1 MQDLHPSSSGRA
13 QGWFGRAQE
22 WLWHGRRPDEGA
34 RRGPQFA
41 REGAE
46 GVQEWFWRTHHV
58 NLRAAIALAVLVAAG
73 VALVLGLGAY
83 QRARFGR
90 VVIAQA
96 RHLDDQGQ
104 TGLAVQH
111 LTQYLEGNPDDLD
124 ALELEASL
132 LAKSATT
139 FNQVEG
145 AIRVLDQLVRR
156 DPDGPGRQETR
167 RKLAELYIRHADI
180 VRDSALF
187 SIAPEMAGKDLR
199 YGVAAQIAE
208 QLVARGADDPEAL
221 RIWAMANEG
230 LAAPGNQAALD
241 KAIELYERVLKAD
254 PGDVTAAGRLARLYK
269 DRKGDTAKSDKVMER
284 LVAARPR
291 DVEARLACYRYLADM
306 RRHERARAELDEAIR
321 LDPHDPAT
329 RLIAA
334 ELDAREGDLEGARAH
349 LKEIPPAA
357 RDIRVYAMKGR
368 IDFVEEHPDRAVV
381 DLRDGLM
388 ASGGTDAG
396 LTFQLAF
403 ALLQMGHI
411 AEARPLVDQLLRL
424 VGDDTAPA
432 PVLLLALM
440 DLKMGR
446 TERALRR
453 LERVEGRVGGAIRE
467 QFLVALAECHE
478 GLWNEKKAEETFR
491 QAIAVAPHSAAPRL
505 GVARLLVRRRPNEA
519 IAELQQGLGEVD
531 DPRPL
536 WLALLRALL
545 IEQEDR
551 TAEQRSWAAFD
562 RTAEAAA
569 AAMRDGRSL
578 RDGPSFAMLQ
588 ADRLALGGKPEE
600 AIARLEEAVE
610 KYPEAAD
617 LWLSL
622 ANGLVLMRRPDEAL
636 KALERASRPD
646 KAGDVAGLR
655 IARARLLLARGHG
668 RQARDLLSRDVD
680 RLPLSD
686 RPLVWRALAELLA
699 SQGDV
704 TRARRAFAE
713 WSRLLPDDP
722 RPKLATL
729 KLALD
734 HHDRALAQAVVD
746 QLRGAGE
753 AGEVPGLVAQAM
765 MHLHSPGARAPA
777 SDLPSPEL
785 RQAEALLASA
795 LKMADGLPVAY
806 FLMGRVE
813 ERQGRI
819 DEAIKSYRNAWDR
832 GEQDALPRLVEL
844 LFRRKQFDEIA
855 KLEGDVT
862 GSQLDRLS
870 ADLALRAGD
879 ADQADRFIEQAIKA
893 QPEAAGPRTWRAR
906 LLIESGRYEDAEAAL
921 RALAESQPR
930 NIEYWLSLLRFQSSR
945 KRTEAAASTAAEIR
959 ERFDAEDPG
968 LLEARCAWAVGDRA
982 RADRAFAETIR
993 RHPGNVPALL
1003 LAAKYYEET
1012 ARPAEAEA
1020 HLRDALGRDPKS
1032 RAAALQLASLL
1043 SARAGDLAAWER
1055 AWEVLGPESDA
1066 EDADDRLF
1074 RAVVLSRCPDPARR
1088 AGAIVILEALVADLP
1103 PGAEAA
1109 APPRDLLI
1117 SLLLREGRAERAS
1130 ELAGS
1135 AAGLEDDPALIARY
1149 AETLLAARAWDA
1161 AEQQLDHLAELSP
1174 GDGREAR
1181 LRADLA
1187 QGRARPE
1194 EAVAALEK
1202 TVADRGDRPGA
1213 EALGREACLR
1223 LLELGPPAEAAAER
1237 LGRLLAERYPA
1248 SSWLLARS
1256 LARRGR
1262 LDEAYGLCR
1271 AAVRAGSPADRL
1283 EAAQVALETV
1293 GRDGPVRADPT
1304 AIDGALSVVE
1314 AARQGDPE
1322 DASLLSALAVL
1333 QHARGDYREE
1343 ARLYREA
1350 LDRDPG
1356 SAVVANNLA
1365 LALSE
1370 GIGRPAEG
1378 LKLIDALID
1387 REGRDPALLDTRGVI
1402 LTRLGRLDEA
1412 IKDLED
1418 VARAR
1423 PNGLHH
1429 YHLARAYLKA
1439 GKTESFRQAREL
1451 MRRDGLTPEGVDP
1464 MERAEVAS
1472 LLQQ

>member
-1 MQDLHPSSSGRA
+1 MRDPDSSSSRRA
-13 QGWFGRAQE
+13 QLWFGGARE
-22 WLWHGRRPDEGA
+22 WFRRERHPTEGA
-34 RRGPQFA
+34 GRGDQFA
-41 REGAE
+41 RQGVEGEQE
-46 GVQEWFWRTHHV
+46 GPCRARRV
-58 NLRAAIALAVLVAAG
+58 NPRAAIVLIVLVAAG
-73 VALVLGLGAY
+73 AALVVGLGEY
-83 QRARFGR
+83 RRARFGR

-96 RHLDDQGQ
+96 RHLDRQGQ

-111 LTQYLEGNPDDLD
+111 LAQYLESNPDDLD

-139 FNQVEG
+139 FNRVEE
-145 AIRVLDQLVRR
+145 AIRALDQLLRR

-167 RKLAELYIRHADI
+167 RKLAGLYVRHADF
-180 VRDSALF
+180 VRDSEIF
-187 SIAPEMAGKDLR
+187 RVAPEVAGKGLR

-221 RIWAMANEG
+221 RIWAMASEG
-230 LAAPGNQAALD
+230 LAAPGDKAALD

-254 PGDVTAAGRLARLYK
+254 PGDVTAAGRLARLYR
-269 DRKGDTAKSDKVMER
+269 DRRGDTARADEIMER
-284 LVAARPR
+284 LVGARPR
-291 DVEARLACYRYLADM
+291 DVEARLARYHYLADM
-306 RRHERARAELDEAIR
+306 RRHERARAELDEAIQ
-321 LDPHDPAT
+321 LDPHDPET

-357 RDIRVYAMKGR
+357 RDIRVFAMKGR

-381 DLRDGLM
+381 DLRNGLM
-388 ASGGTDAG
+388 TSGGTDAG

-403 ALLQMGHI
+403 ALLQMGRI
-411 AEARPLVDQLLRL
+411 AEARPLVDQFLRL
-424 VGDDTAPA
+424 VGDDTTPA

-440 DLKMGR
+440 DLKAGR

-491 QAIAVAPHSAAPRL
+491 QAIAIAPHSAAPRL
-505 GVARLLVRRRPNEA
+505 GVARLLVRRRPDEA
-519 IAELQQGLGEVD
+519 IAELEQGLGEVN

-545 IEQEDR
+545 IEQDDR
-551 TAEQRSWAAFD
+551 PAEQRSWAAFD

-569 AAMRDGRSL
+569 MRGGRSL
-578 RDGPSFAMLQ
+578 RDSPSFAMLQ
-588 ADRLALGGKPEE
+588 ADRLALGGQPEG

-622 ANGLVLMRRPDEAL
+622 ANGLVLMGRPDEAL

-668 RQARDLLSRDVD
+668 RRARDLLARDVD

-686 RPLVWRALAELLA
+686 RPLVWRALAELCA

-704 TRARRAFAE
+704 AQARRAYAE

-729 KLALD
+729 KFALD
-734 HHDRALAQAVVD
+734 HRDRALAQAAVD

-753 AGEVPGLVAQAM
+753 AGEVPGQVAQAM
-765 MHLHSPGARAPA
+765 IRLQAPGTRAA
-777 SDLPSPEL
+777 AADSPSPEL
-785 RQAEALLASA
+785 GQAEALLASA
-795 LKMADGLPVAY
+795 LKVSDGLPVAH

-819 DEAIKSYRNAWDR
+819 DEAIKSYRKAWDR

-855 KLEGDVT
+855 ELEGDVT

-879 ADQADRFIEQAIKA
+879 ADQANRFIERAIKA
-893 QPEAAGPRTWRAR
+893 QPEAAGPQAWRAR
-906 LLIESGRYEDAEAAL
+906 LLVESGRYKDAEAAL
-921 RALAESQPR
+921 RALAESQPKS
-930 NIEYWLSLLRFQSSR
+930 IEYWMSLLRYQASR
-945 KRTEAAASTAAEIR
+945 QRTEAAASTAAEIR

-993 RHPGNVPALL
+993 RHPGDVPALL

-1020 HLRDALGRDPKS
+1020 RLRDVLGREPKN

-1055 AWEVLGPESDA
+1055 AWEVLGPESEV
-1066 EDADDRLF
+1066 EDADDHLF

-1088 AGAIVILEALVADLP
+1088 AGAIGILEALVADLP
-1103 PGAEAA
+1103 PGGEAA

-1161 AEQQLDHLAELSP
+1161 AEQQVDRLAELSP

-1202 TVADRGDRPGA
+1202 AVADRGDRPGA

-1223 LLELGPPAEAAAER
+1223 LLELGPPAEDAAER

-1262 LDEAYGLCR
+1262 LDEANGLCR

-1293 GRDGPVRADPT
+1293 GRDGPAQ
-1304 AIDGALSVVE
+1304 AIDGALAVVE
-1314 AARQGDPE
+1314 AARQKDPE
-1322 DASLLSALAVL
+1322 DARLLSALAVL

-1402 LTRLGRLDEA
+1402 LTRLGRLDDA

-1418 VARAR
+1418 VVRAR

-1439 GKTESFRQAREL
+1439 GQTESFRQAREL

-1464 MERAEVAS
+1464 MERAELAS